1 MKIYKTKDGLYGI
14 DYLDELGKRHR
25 TIVGMSVSAAKSQLA
40 KKKTAY
46 YEARANPKIA
56 QENQLF
62 KDLAHLFIKN
72 HIEIRPSKQ
81 SYSCM
86 FNKIWAHFAEY
97 RLKEMTSLEIQ
108 TYYHQVASE
117 TSYAN
122 ANRYLGIL
130 SKFFSCMR
138 DWEKYLAPNPCSKVK
153 KQKDE
158 AFLPNPLNEEEIKKL
173 LPGLAE
179 YIQPCVIFGFYTGL
193 RRQELLG
200 LRWENIDFIKQT
212 IFIPKT
218 KTEKERTL
226 GLTPDL
232 IRLLEGLS
240 PRKEGF
246 VFEKITADQLKYQ
259 LTHASRKAGLKHVRP
274 HDMRHSF
281 AVNFLNRGG
290 KLEYLQRLMGHSN
303 IKTTQR
309 YMQFKKGEIASQMMV
324 MNGLIPIIPTHQN

>member
-1 MKIYKTKDGLYGI
+1 MKIYKTSKGLYGI
-14 DYLDELGKRHR
+14 DYTDELGKRHR
-25 TIVGMSVSAAKSQLA
+25 TIVGTTLSVAQAQLAHKKAAYYAAKS
-40 KKKTAY
+40 
-46 YEARANPKIA
+46 NPSIA
-56 QENQLF
+56 QENQVFKELAPLF
-62 KDLAHLFIKN
+62 VKN
-72 HIEIRPSKQ
+72 HIALLPSKQ
-81 SYSCM
+81 TYTAM
-86 FNKIWAHFAEY
+86 FNKILAHFAKY
-97 RLKEMTSLEIQ
+97 RLKEMTPLAVQS
-108 TYYHQVASE
+108 YYHQVAAD

-122 ANRYLGIL
+122 ANRHLGII
-130 SKFFSCMR
+130 SKFFTCMK
-138 DWEKYLAPNPCSKVK
+138 DWEKYMGENPCSKVK
-153 KQKDE
+153 KRKDE
-158 AFLPNPLNEEEIKKL
+158 PFLPNPLNEQEIENL
-173 LPGLAE
+173 LSHLAE
-179 YIQPCVIFGFYTGL
+179 DIRPCVIFGFYTGL

-232 IRLLEGLS
+232 IRLLENLS
-240 PRKEGF
+240 PRKEGV

-324 MNGLIPIIPTHQN
+324 MDGLIPITPNI

>member
-1 MKIYKTKDGLYGI
+1 MKIYKTKNGLYGI
-14 DYLDELGKRHR
+14 DYTDELGKRHR
-25 TIVGMSVSAAKSQLA
+25 TIAGTTVSAAQAQLA
-40 KKKTAY
+40 QKKAAY
-46 YEARANPKIA
+46 YAAKSNPKIA
-56 QENQLF
+56 QENQVF

-72 HIEIRPSKQ
+72 HIALRPSKRA
-81 SYSCM
+81 YTAM
-86 FNKIWAHFAEY
+86 FNKILAHFAKY
-97 RLKEMTSLEIQ
+97 RLKEMTPLEVQ
-108 TYYHQVASE
+108 SYYHQVAAD

-122 ANRYLGIL
+122 ANRHLGII
-130 SKFFSCMR
+130 SKFFTCMQ
-138 DWEKYLAPNPCSKVK
+138 DWEKYPGPNPCSKVK
-153 KQKDE
+153 KRKDE
-158 AFLPNPLNEEEIKKL
+158 PFLPNPLNEQEIKQL
-173 LPGLAE
+173 LPCLAE
-179 YIQPCVIFGFYTGL
+179 YIRPCIIFGFYTGL

-200 LRWENIDFIKQT
+200 LRWENIDFTKQT

-218 KTEKERTL
+218 KTENERTL

-232 IRLLEGLS
+232 IQLLENLS
-240 PRKEGF
+240 PRKEGI

-259 LTHASRKAGLKHVRP
+259 LTHASIKAGLKHVRP

-324 MNGLIPIIPTHQN
+324 MDGLIPIAPKT